1 MIKKLLLIFLSAIML
16 LTFASCGAKE
26 VSQEEQPAVEEV
38 ENPNADPFYKEMKA
52 FEGNRPI
59 ALMIDND
66 SDAAR
71 PQLGLESAYMVY
83 EIVVE
88 GRATRFM
95 ALFNNFNLEK
105 VGPVRSSRHYF
116 LDYAME
122 HDAIYAHAGWSPKAA
137 KDIQALGINNINGV
151 AGDGAIYWRD
161 NTYDSTWHNLYTATT
176 KLSARADEKQYR
188 RSTDAKIPNYNEED
202 TVPTGGKEVTEIS
215 IPYAGFYKVSFKYNE
230 ETKRF
235 DRYVNGKP
243 HMSQTGDAL
252 STKNIIMYT
261 LNNKNLPDTENKG
274 RQDLENIGSGTGYY
288 FSDGKMVEIK
298 WSKTA
303 RDAKTEYTL
312 SDGTPLAL
320 NPGNTFIQIVP
331 TYVST
336 EIVGPEIAETEP
348 ATETAEETEPAAK
361 ID

>member
-1 MIKKLLLIFLSAIML
+1 MIKRLLLVLLSVLML
-16 LTFASCGAKE
+16 FTFASCGAKE
-26 VSQEEQPAVEEV
+26 VTQEEQIEKIEKMD
-38 ENPNADPFYKEMKA
+38 ADPFYKEMKL
-52 FEGNRPI
+52 FEGKRPI

-71 PQLGLESAYMVY
+71 PQIGLESAYMVY

-88 GRATRFM
+88 GQATRFM
-95 ALFNNFNLEK
+95 ALFNDFSLEK

-161 NTYDSTWHNLYTATT
+161 NTYDKTWHNLYTATT
-176 KLSARADEKQYR
+176 KLSDRADEKQYR
-188 RSTDAKIPNYNEED
+188 RETEKSIPDYNEND
-202 TVPTGGKEVTEIS
+202 IVPEGREMTEIY
-215 IPYAGFYKVSFKYNE
+215 IPYANFYKVGWKYDADS
-230 ETKRF
+230 KRF
-235 DRYVNGKP
+235 VRYVNGKT
-243 HMSQTGDAL
+243 HDSQTGESITA
-252 STKNIIMYT
+252 KNIIMYT
-261 LNNKNLPDTENKG
+261 VKNKNLPDTEDKG

-288 FSDGKMVEIK
+288 FSDGMMVEIN

-312 SDGTPLAL
+312 ADGTPLAL

>member
-1 MIKKLLLIFLSAIML
+1 MIKRFLLVLLSVLILF
-16 LTFASCGAKE
+16 TFVSCGSKE
-26 VSQEEQPAVEEV
+26 VTVEEKI
-38 ENPNADPFYKEMKA
+38 EKIEKMEADPFYKEMKL
-52 FEGNRPI
+52 FEGKRPI

-66 SDAAR
+66 SNAAR
-71 PQLGLESAYMVY
+71 PQIGLESAYMVY

-88 GRATRFM
+88 GQATRFM

-137 KDIQALGINNINGV
+137 KDISALGINNINGV

-188 RSTDAKIPNYNEED
+188 RETENSLPVYNENDKTPE
-202 TVPTGGKEVTEIS
+202 GREMTEIH
-215 IPYAGFYKVSFKYNE
+215 IPYAKFYTVDWKYDE

-235 DRYVNGKP
+235 VRYVNGKT
-243 HMSQTGDAL
+243 HDSQTGEAL
-252 STKNIIMYT
+252 SAKNIIMYT
-261 LNNKNLPDTENKG
+261 IKNKNLPDTEDKG

-288 FSDGKMVEIK
+288 FSDGMMVEIN
-298 WSKTA
+298 WSKSA

-312 SDGTPLAL
+312 TDGTPLAL

-331 TYVST
+331 TYANT
-336 EIVGPEIAETEP
+336 EITMKEPISQPMEP
-348 ATETAEETEPAAK
+348 AESE
-361 ID
+361 